1 MEGGTCDVVFQLYR
15 VIQSRRAE
23 MPEGS
28 YTAEL
33 FRRGRPYIAQ
43 KVGEE
48 AVEVAVAYLS
58 EGRERTV
65 SEIAD
70 LLYHLLVLMV
80 DSGIRVEDVM
90 EELRRRMK

>member
-1 MEGGTCDVVFQLYR
+1 MEGDTCDVMFQLYR
-15 VIQSRRAE
+15 IIESRKFE
-23 MPEGS
+23 LPNGS

-33 FRRGRPYIAQ
+33 FKRGRPYIAQ

-70 LLYHLLVLMV
+70 LVYHLLVLMV